1 MTMLFFKK
9 KKNNVLLPEMEEI
22 VFTFP
27 LYVDLYKRGFEE
39 IANYEP
45 KRLSGKE
52 AYDRIIQDCNGTNW
66 ITEVCDTFH
75 GASLQKYYPLPDIV
89 FDFRI
94 RITDAGTTLITAKA
108 KLGISDEEKKQSTIF
123 LTAYC
128 LTDGVRIQFR
138 RLKRMKMILK
148 LKRFKFHFGI
158 PDSFICS
165 C

>member
-1 MTMLFFKK
+1 MLFFKK

-108 KLGISDEEKKQSTIF
+108 KLGISDEEKKAIYDF
-123 LTAYC
+123 LNS
-128 LTDGVRIQFR
+128 LLSDGWGEDSIPSFEADEDDPEVEAIQ
-138 RLKRMKMILK
+138 I
-148 LKRFKFHFGI
+148 
-158 PDSFICS
+158 SFWNS
-165 C
+165 R